1 MLDEVRAA
9 DDFDLWEEV
18 SAKLHDALVVYR
30 KAMRARTVRFSDG
43 RIENLSEM
51 AWSHAFAEVFGD
63 DANDVEDRDDARN

>member
-9 DDFDLWEEV
+9 DDLDLWEEV
-18 SAKLHDALVVYR
+18 AAKINDALIVYR

-51 AWSHAFAEVFGD
+51 AWSHAFAEVFGEPD
-63 DANDVEDRDDARN
+63 DDVN